1 MPASAKFPLATTPSP
16 LLDAPRLS
24 AALGGPKILIKRDD
38 LTGRVL
44 GGNKIRK
51 LEYLLGDALAQGA
64 THVVTGGGAQS
75 NHACLTAVC
84 ARMAGLQ
91 PVVVLSR
98 PATDAVTGNL
108 LIYRLL
114 GLEPLFIDSYD
125 PAALEAEMDAVCQRL
140 GRQGHRPYF
149 IPLGGS
155 TAVGILGYRDCL
167 LEIVQQCSTRNVQP
181 QAIYTAV
188 GTGGTLAGLV
198 FGLSGSHVRIE
209 VAGIDVGA
217 IPGGPLPRIQHLL
230 DQCGVAPASALFSL
244 DQGHIGP
251 GYAQPGPHCLAA
263 IRLFL
268 STEGLLLDPVYTG
281 KSAAGLIAHVQEG
294 RLRPEDTVIFL
305 HTGGAA
311 GLFAIP
317 ALAEQVPN

>member
-1 MPASAKFPLATTPSP
+1 
-16 LLDAPRLS
+16 
-24 AALGGPKILIKRDD
+24 
-38 LTGRVL
+38 
-44 GGNKIRK
+44 
-51 LEYLLGDALAQGA
+51 
-64 THVVTGGGAQS
+64 
-75 NHACLTAVC
+75 
-84 ARMAGLQ
+84 
-91 PVVVLSR
+91 
-98 PATDAVTGNL
+98 
-108 LIYRLL
+108 
-114 GLEPLFIDSYD
+114 
-125 PAALEAEMDAVCQRL
+125 MDAVCQRL

-167 LEIVQQCSTRNVQP
+167 LEIVQQCSARNVQP
-181 QAIYTAV
+181 RAIYTAV

-198 FGLSGSHVRIE
+198 FGLSGSHLRTE

-244 DQGHIGP
+244 DPGHIGP
-251 GYAQPGPHCLAA
+251 GYALPGQNCLAA

-281 KSAAGLIAHVQEG
+281 KAAAGLIAHVQEG